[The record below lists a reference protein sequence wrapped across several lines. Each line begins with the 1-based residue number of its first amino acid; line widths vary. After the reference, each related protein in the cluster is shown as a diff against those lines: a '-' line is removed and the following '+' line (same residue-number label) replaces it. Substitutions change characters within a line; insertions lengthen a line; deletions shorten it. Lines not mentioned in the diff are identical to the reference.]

1 MGKQHKGKNNNQ
13 RRDPMTNVKTMG
25 KEGMKIMRDIAFG
38 NYNIYTEGHV
48 FRNLDFV
55 KATIT
60 EIDKRLMDL
69 NIHITGVQYAYANSN
84 DPNVI
89 NLLYRDRRAFEA
101 YTLMKEV
108 MCSIYMS
115 GGDTGFLLVL
125 AGKLPAY
132 KYNI

>member
-1 MGKQHKGKNNNQ
+1 MGKKRKNNNQ
-13 RRDPMTNVKTMG
+13 RRDPFTNVKSMG

-38 NYNIYTEGHV
+38 NYNIYAEGHV

-69 NIHITGVQYAYANSN
+69 NIHITGVQYAYGNSN
-84 DPNVI
+84 DPNVT

-101 YTLMKEV
+101 YSLMKEV

-115 GGDTGFLLVL
+115 GGDTGFLMVL
-125 AGKLPAY
+125 AGRLPAY
-132 KYNI
+132 KYNM

>member
-1 MGKQHKGKNNNQ
+1 MGKHNKGKNNNQ
-13 RRDPMTNVKTMG
+13 RRDPLTNAKTMG
-25 KEGMKIMRDIAFG
+25 REGMRIMKDIAFG

-48 FRNLDFV
+48 FRNLDLV

-60 EIDKRLMDL
+60 EIDKRLIDL
-69 NIHITGVQYAYANSN
+69 SIHIRAIQYAYIGTT
-84 DPNVI
+84 DPTVQ
-89 NLLYRDRRAFEA
+89 NLLYRDQRSFEA
-101 YTLMKEV
+101 YTLMRQV
-108 MCSIYMS
+108 MDSILMS